1 LHVELSQSSRQDV
14 ALIDVSRA
22 DAERHRRAA
31 IVLAS
36 ESASLGAARS
46 FVSAM
51 LELWD
56 YEDPDEIVPLLTSE
70 IVSNAVRHATG
81 DVSLEVV
88 LLDHHALRVQ
98 ARDASPDA
106 PVVRRS
112 NPGGVGGHGLTIIE
126 SLARRW
132 GVERY
137 DDSKVVWF
145 EAAVAP
151 RSH

>member
-1 LHVELSQSSRQDV
+1 VDLSEAVSQDV
-14 ALIDVSRA
+14 ARRGGRCRAA
-22 DAERHRRAA
+22 DAREQRAR

-36 ESASLGAARS
+36 ESARLSAARG
-46 FVSAM
+46 FVSSM
-51 LELWD
+51 LEQWGCD
-56 YEDPDEIVPLLTSE
+56 DPDEIVPLLTSE

-81 DVSLEVV
+81 SVTLE
-88 LLDHHALRVQ
+88 LDLRNGDELRVQ
-98 ARDASPDA
+98 ARDESPDA

-112 NPGGVGGHGLTIIE
+112 NPGGVGGHGLTIVE

-145 EAAVAP
+145 EAPVSP
-151 RSH
+151 RTH

>member
-1 LHVELSQSSRQDV
+1 MER
-14 ALIDVSRA
+14 RA
-22 DAERHRRAA
+22 ADEGERRAA
-31 IVLAS
+31 IVLES
-36 ESASLGAARS
+36 DSASLATARS
-46 FVSAM
+46 FVAAM

-56 YEDPDEIVPLLTSE
+56 YEDPEEIVPLLTSE

-81 DVSLEVV
+81 KVCLELA
-88 LLDHHALRVQ
+88 LLNHGALRVQ
-98 ARDASPDA
+98 ARDESPDA

-137 DDSKVVWF
+137 DDFKVVWF
-145 EAAVAP
+145 ETPVSP

>member
-1 LHVELSQSSRQDV
+1 
-14 ALIDVSRA
+14 VSRA
-22 DAERHRRAA
+22 DAEREKRAV

-56 YEDPDEIVPLLTSE
+56 CEDPEDIVPLLTSE
-70 IVSNAVRHATG
+70 IVSNAVRHAIG
-81 DVSLEVV
+81 NVSLEVALV
-88 LLDHHALRVQ
+88 NHDALRVQ

-112 NPGGVGGHGLTIIE
+112 NPGGVGGHGLTIVE

-145 EAAVAP
+145 EAAVSP
-151 RSH
+151 RLH